1 MHLTSADARA
11 AREGFH
17 FVVMRGGTRVAYTT
31 TAAEAKRECGKGCK
45 VYPLARMRYT
55 SQNPKAKGL
64 SARDRFEAKR
74 AQESEKWL
82 REFSRDPVQVEA
94 GSIRKRITERAGL
107 GAHKAGCNW
116 TGCVKGCPNAN
127 RWLEVHR
134 QRELVELDRLKG
146 KISAAKTATE
156 RKFWNAVLKE
166 VSLARNPATKRAML
180 ASLNRRI
187 AAAER
192 AGMPVDYLLEQRDL
206 LVRSLKA
213 KGGKKA
219 NPGLT
224 KAGKRHLIQTMH
236 KAGADTFTKK
246 MRYVRKHMPHITDP
260 AAFVGYVMQGEKR

>member
-45 VYPLARMRYT
+45 VYPLARMRY
-55 SQNPKAKGL
+55 A
-64 SARDRFEAKR
+64 
-74 AQESEKWL
+74 AQ
-82 REFSRDPVQVEA
+82 
-94 GSIRKRITERAGL
+94 
-107 GAHKAGCNW
+107 
-116 TGCVKGCPNAN
+116 
-127 RWLEVHR
+127 
-134 QRELVELDRLKG
+134 
-146 KISAAKTATE
+146 
-156 RKFWNAVLKE
+156 
-166 VSLARNPATKRAML
+166 NPATKRTQL
-180 ASLNRRI
+180 ASLDRRI

-192 AGMPVDYLLEQRDL
+192 AGMPVAYLLEQRDL
-206 LVRSLKA
+206 LARR
-213 KGGKKA
+213 KKA